1 MEVETNPKENDIKTK
16 RLLHDIN
23 ILSENKIPLDTKGN
37 LPDSLLFQIDDVNHL
52 NLLLNAMEKN
62 TSYKGNLA
70 INSTNFDDN
79 LGLKISNIIKNNSL
93 TALTIWNRNHP
104 FSDRVSMIIGEALEK
119 NTSLKSFV
127 CFLDVDELS
136 PIRLVKFLTNENSAL
151 KSFGYL
157 KLTKKLCETVT
168 EYLNN
173 KSKLSVLNFYY
184 VPFKEINL
192 LYEKEVPDDVVSNFA
207 DKIENDSNIIDV
219 NVLPLDEKY
228 EKDINEKL
236 TKDID
241 IFSQTLKYSCAI
253 VNKEKKSVIR
263 TEEVFTKQNKYIDKI
278 LETID
283 RDEGKKEKNSIVSI
297 RSYLDRAIGES
308 LNQALYDL
316 EVQRER
322 FPDKKELFTAKGS
335 IRYVAQYLL
344 NNKQ

>member
-1 MEVETNPKENDIKTK
+1 MEVEINEKVNDMKTK

-23 ILSENKIPLDTKGN
+23 ILAENKIPLDTKGN

-70 INSTNFDDN
+70 INSTKFDDN

-119 NTSLKSFV
+119 NTSLKYFV

-136 PIRLVKFLTNENSAL
+136 PIRLVKFLTNENSDL

-236 TKDID
+236 TNDID

-263 TEEVFTKQNKYIDKI
+263 TEEIFTKQNKYIDKI